1 MAFRLAD
8 ALQRSLRATLKF
20 QGAPDPVDLASI
32 PRQQRPGFAEKQA
45 AFQSRQASQTRL
57 SARRRMRGRLGIQG
71 PFGFTSGGKAPLD
84 ASSAAE
90 LVSGQLGTPFADEF
104 NRFTAPD
111 PEAFAR
117 GARAPEFIGQELD
130 LGRAGVSAAE
140 LENQAATEQL
150 PFIAPGLQQGL
161 DVGEQRLLEARAAE
175 DQAAALRP
183 SELETAQQVPQL
195 GQLEIEA
202 LERQGAGAPLPETVL
217 AERAE
222 DRAAE
227 LSQRERG
234 IETAEQQRLLDRID
248 SQIETARIEG
258 DLDKVDRLERQAQD
272 IVTGFT
278 GPRAPEPGTLGGAPP
293 ISSRSTSPIALGR
306 RGAEA
311 EAIGEATG
319 LDGAIAML
327 TDAAGD
333 TGLPS
338 AASVQKM
345 ETALLTIEQSL
356 AMAPNEQTR
365 NIMKATIRNSEG
377 YIGIKQRAGLGD
389 MAFRGLA
396 SLHPL
401 IGGFQALTGGRQ
413 DKLRAA
419 QQTAQQIVQL
429 VEGSASTG
437 GAPPI
442 QPAGATGGF

>member
-20 QGAPDPVDLASI
+20 QGAPDPASI
-32 PRQQRPGFAEKQA
+32 PREQRPGFAEKQA
-45 AFQSRQASQTRL
+45 AFQERQASQARL
-57 SARRRMRGRLGIQG
+57 SARRRMRGRPGIRG

-84 ASSAAE
+84 ASTAAE

-117 GARAPEFIGQELD
+117 GARAPEFISNELD
-130 LGRAGVSAAE
+130 LSRAGVSAAE
-140 LENQAATEQL
+140 LENQASTARL
-150 PFIAPGLQQGL
+150 PFIAPGLQQEQ
-161 DVGEQRLLEARAAE
+161 DVLGQQLTEAEAE
-175 DQAAALRP
+175 AERTQELFGP
-183 SELETAQQVPQL
+183 QLETAQQVPQL
-195 GQLEIEA
+195 GQLEIA
-202 LERQGAGAPLPETVL
+202 DLERKAAVQPLPETVL
-217 AERAE
+217 AREE
-222 DRAAE
+222 KDRAFE
-227 LSQRERG
+227 LAQRETG
-234 IETAEQQRLLDRID
+234 VQTAEQQRLLDRID
-248 SQIETARIEG
+248 SQIETARLEG
-258 DLDKVDRLERQAQD
+258 DLDKVDQLERQAQD

-278 GPRAPEPGTLGGAPP
+278 GPRAPGPGTLGGAPAT
-293 ISSRSTSPIALGR
+293 SRRSVSPIALGR
-306 RGAEA
+306 RTAEA

-327 TDAAGD
+327 TDAGGD
-333 TGLPS
+333 RGLPS

-365 NIMKATIRNSEG
+365 NIIKATIRNSEG
-377 YIGIKQRAGLGD
+377 YIGIKQRSGLGN
-389 MAFRGLA
+389 MALQGLA

-401 IGGFQALTGGRQ
+401 VGGLQALTGGRQ

-419 QQTAQQIVQL
+419 QQAAQRIVQL
-429 VEGSASTG
+429 IEGPASTG

-442 QPAGATGGF
+442 QPAGATGSF